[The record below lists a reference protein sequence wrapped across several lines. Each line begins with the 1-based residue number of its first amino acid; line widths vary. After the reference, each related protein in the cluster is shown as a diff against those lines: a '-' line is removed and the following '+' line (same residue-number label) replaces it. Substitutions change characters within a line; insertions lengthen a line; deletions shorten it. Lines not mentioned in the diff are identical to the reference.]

1 MFGKKP
7 SELSV
12 EQLKK
17 LRKFSIGFLIGLC
30 LLWVCFLFYMHTA
43 EKPISVFI
51 AVAIASMVPNF
62 INLINFSNEI
72 KKRENK

>member
-30 LLWVCFLFYMHTA
+30 LLWVCILFYMHTA
-43 EKPISVFI
+43 ENPISVFI